1 MIQSKSRI
9 PHYGGQA
16 LIEGVLMRGKEN
28 VVAVMRKPDGSLHI
42 EQEKLEGS
50 NRTRLASM
58 PFIRGLVI
66 LWDSLSLGMK
76 YLTAS
81 ANIQAEDEEKIEGG
95 SMVLTVVVSIF
106 FAIGLFFLV
115 PLLIVELLT
124 NIIVIPESWMPFLEG
139 LFRLLILIL
148 YMWAIGQTNEIKRVF
163 AYHGAEHKT
172 INTFENGKELNIKNI
187 SNFPLEH
194 PRCGTSFLLTLVFIS
209 IIFFSILGPLP
220 ILWKISSRVLLIPIL
235 SMVSYEIIKW
245 MGDHLENPFIRLI
258 TKPNILLQK
267 LTTREPTS
275 DMIEVALISFQTLL
289 KLENKDIA

>member
-28 VVAVMRKPDGSLHI
+28 VVAVMRKPDGSIHI

-50 NRTRLASM
+50 SRTHLASI

-81 ANIQAEDEEKIEGG
+81 ANIQADDEEKIEGG
-95 SMVLTVVVSIF
+95 SMVFTVVISLV
-106 FAIGLFFLV
+106 FAVGLFFLL
-115 PLLIVELLT
+115 PMLIVELIS
-124 NIIVIPESWMPFLEG
+124 NIIVFPESWMPFLEG

-172 INTFENGKELNIKNI
+172 INTFESGEELNAKNI
-187 SNFPLEH
+187 SGFPLEH

-220 ILWKISSRVLLIPIL
+220 ILWKIISRVFLIPIL
-235 SMVSYEIIKW
+235 AMVSYEIIKW
-245 MGDHLENPFIRLI
+245 MGDHLENPFVSII

-267 LTTREPTS
+267 LTTREPTQ

-289 KLENKDIA
+289 KLENKDIS